1 MSEETAAPRVIVL
14 ALNFGVSVRILN
26 YVRDLAAAGVE
37 THLVLADQRRADE
50 AEVDPRVRVHV
61 LFPAEGRHPLRRAE
75 NLLVFRVP
83 GKAIAVASTMAGR
96 SRVSRP
102 LTRPLD
108 FIGRGHRRAAR
119 IVHHR
124 GFQPF
129 YKTIR
134 PYLLSRRIRDLVKQ
148 VDVATADRIVAA
160 DINAVTLAWRLA
172 RRFPGPL
179 ATTGLDRAP
188 YVDPTA

>member
-1 MSEETAAPRVIVL
+1 MSAEVVERRRVIVL

-26 YVRDLAAAGVE
+26 YVRDLADAGVE
-37 THLVLADQRRADE
+37 VHLVLADQRRADE

-61 LFPAEGRHPLRRAE
+61 LLPAEGRHPLRRAE
-75 NLLVFRVP
+75 NLLVYRAP
-83 GKAIAVASTMAGR
+83 GKAIAVASGLAHR
-96 SRVSRP
+96 SRVARP

-108 FIGRGHRRAAR
+108 LLGRGHRRAAR

-134 PYLLSRRIRDLVKQ
+134 PYLLSRRFRELLKH

-160 DINAVTLAWRLA
+160 DISAVTLAWRLA
-172 RRFPGPL
+172 RRFPGPV

-188 YVDPTA
+188 YIAPS